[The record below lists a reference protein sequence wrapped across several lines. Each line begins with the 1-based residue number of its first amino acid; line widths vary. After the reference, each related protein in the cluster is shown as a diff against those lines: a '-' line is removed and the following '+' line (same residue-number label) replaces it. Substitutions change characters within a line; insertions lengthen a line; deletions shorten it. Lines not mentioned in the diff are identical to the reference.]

1 MIYPN
6 SYKWG
11 EKSKEYFDKYNSN
24 KEYDDDYNSMLKK
37 MSQISKTKSS
47 NSEIPN
53 LEENSFHLVKVND
66 LVYMVEIILK
76 MNSCIRVRF
85 LENVPPKFKPNSING
100 EAWVPIS
107 DLSFLENID
116 KNMVRTIK
124 INSIVSNE

>member
-6 SYKWG
+6 
-11 EKSKEYFDKYNSN
+11 
-24 KEYDDDYNSMLKK
+24 
-37 MSQISKTKSS
+37 
-47 NSEIPN
+47 
-53 LEENSFHLVKVND
+53 
-66 LVYMVEIILK
+66 
-76 MNSCIRVRF
+76 CIRVRF

>member
-1 MIYPN
+1 MIYPK

-11 EKSKEYFDKYNSN
+11 EKSKEYCDDYNST

-37 MSQISKTKSS
+37 ISQISKTKSS

-76 MNSCIRVRF
+76 MNSCIRVKF

-100 EAWVPIS
+100 EAWVVIS
-107 DLSFLENID
+107 DLSFLENLD
-116 KNMVRTIK
+116 KNIVRAIK
-124 INSIVSNE
+124 INSIVS